1 MSTVTY
7 GDLLRQSFPVA
18 SAKPDYPVVK
28 IVAETHVRKT
38 IRHRGV
44 KSRVLSV
51 RERVIAE
58 YPLEKEEQLPI
69 LNQWSLLAAEL
80 VEGAGLSYT
89 PKAISVYV
97 NGVLKWRRECSAY
110 RDTSL
115 RSADRKFHVKAIP
128 ASVIDGPDAEWSVL
142 DEVAAEESGDPD
154 GLRGFYADCD
164 WQPCVATGPM
174 RPMPAKPSL
183 LGSAPFQA

>member
-1 MSTVTY
+1 MST
-7 GDLLRQSFPVA
+7 LAPSF
-18 SAKPDYPVVK
+18 PVVK
-28 IVAETHVRKT
+28 IVAETCVRKT
-38 IRHRGV
+38 VRSRGV
-44 KSRVLSV
+44 KSRVV
-51 RERVIAE
+51 CKRERVIAE

-89 PKAISVYV
+89 PRAIAVYV

-110 RDTSL
+110 RNTSL
-115 RSADRKFHVKAIP
+115 RSADRRAHVHATP
-128 ASVIDGPDAEWSVL
+128 ACVIDGPDAEWSVL

-154 GLRGFYADCD
+154 GLRGFYAACD